1 MHLGYLVNEFNI
13 DLSYFL
19 NCSVEYPGYLS
30 GGAVTFTPFV
40 ARISSSLASMALLVP
55 LRPWTTY
62 DDHTKYC

>member
-1 MHLGYLVNEFNI
+1 MYLIIKIII

-55 LRPWTTY
+55 LRPKTTY
-62 DDHTKYC
+62 DDQTKYC